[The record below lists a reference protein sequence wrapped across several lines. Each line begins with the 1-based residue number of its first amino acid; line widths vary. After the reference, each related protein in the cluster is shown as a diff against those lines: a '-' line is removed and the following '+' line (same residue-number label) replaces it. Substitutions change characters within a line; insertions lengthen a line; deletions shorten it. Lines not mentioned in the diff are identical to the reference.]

1 MSIPAAVKLIM
12 INIYKYILWY
22 DDFLTEKKICIN
34 IIIRNLF
41 QKSLLGINKNSSMI
55 KA

>member
-1 MSIPAAVKLIM
+1 M
-12 INIYKYILWY
+12 I
-22 DDFLTEKKICIN
+22 FLLKNKNKKECIN

-41 QKSLLGINKNSSMI
+41 QKSLLGINKNLSMI